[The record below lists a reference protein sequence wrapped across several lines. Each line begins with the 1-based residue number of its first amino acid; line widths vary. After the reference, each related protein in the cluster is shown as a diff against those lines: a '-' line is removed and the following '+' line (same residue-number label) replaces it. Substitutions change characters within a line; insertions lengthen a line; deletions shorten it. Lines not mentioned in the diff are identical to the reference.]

1 MDAIIAFSVRNKL
14 IIGLLMLIWV
24 IWGVYSATKI
34 ALDAVP
40 DITNNQVQV
49 ITQSPSLSPQEVEK
63 FITFPIELAMANLQR
78 KVEIRSISRYG
89 LSVVTIVF
97 EEDMDIL
104 QARQLVAEQLRIAEA
119 NIPPEFGKPEMMPI
133 TTGLGEIYQYV
144 LQVQP
149 GYESRYSPMELRT
162 IQDWL
167 VKRYLAGIPGI
178 ADVSSFGGFVKQY
191 EVSVLPDRLRS
202 FGLTPMDLFRALQMN
217 NQNTGGSYMERGQ
230 RAFYIRAEGLAQG
243 IADIEKIVV
252 TRKGNLP
259 VLVRDVATVQLGFA
273 PRFGAMTKDGKGEVV
288 GGITLMLKGA
298 NSSDAIANV
307 KARVAQVQ
315 KILPEGIRIEPYLD
329 RSVLVEKTIR
339 TVARNLT
346 EGGLIVIAVLVLM
359 LGNLRAGLV
368 VASVIPLSFLFALGM
383 MDFFGV
389 SANLMSLGA
398 IDFGLIVDGAIII
411 VEAMMHRLHGGDLPH
426 RLTKSQMDE
435 QVILTAA
442 KIRRSAAFG
451 ELIILMVYLPILA
464 LTGIEGKM
472 FKPMAQTVG
481 FAIFGALL
489 LSFTYVPMASALFLS
504 KHTVKKVNFSDRMVE
519 WLHGFYRPVLL
530 VALRHKALFLTLIAA
545 IFAGCLWLFSRM
557 GGEFIPTLDEGDLAC
572 QQVVPVGTS
581 LSESVRTSLE
591 MQKILLKHFPDEV
604 KTIVAKTGSA
614 EIPTDPMGVED
625 SDIAIVMHPREQWK
639 KARDRETISNL
650 MKAKLAE
657 YMPWVSY
664 EFTQPIQLRFNELMT
679 GVKSDV
685 AIKIFGEYL
694 DVLAEKGAEAARLIA
709 KIQGAGDVRV
719 EQTEGM
725 PQLVVRY
732 KRDKVAQ
739 YGLSIEELNRTVQIA
754 FAGLAAGTVYEG
766 ERRFDL
772 IARLPQQMR
781 HRLNDIANLY
791 VNLPDGN
798 QVLLREVADIVEEQ
812 GVSLI
817 TREDTRRRIVIGVN
831 VRNRDVESFIGEVEK
846 TLASRLKLPPG
857 YSIVYGGQFENLQ
870 AAKARLSVAVPAAL
884 GLILILLY
892 FTFTSIRQS
901 LLIFSAVPL
910 AAIGGILALWLRDMP
925 FSISAGVGFIA
936 LFGVAV
942 LNGIVL
948 IGQFNHLKHEGIG
961 DIRSRVLEGTHIRF
975 RPILT
980 TAMVAALG
988 FLPMATST
996 QAGAEVQKPLATVVI
1011 GGLITALLLTL
1022 LVLPVLYE
1030 WAERTFERSTEKI
1043 NPSDNHA

>member
-24 IWGVYSATKI
+24 IWGLYAATKI

-63 FITFPIELAMANLQR
+63 FITFPIELAMANVQR

-97 EEDMDIL
+97 DEGMDIL
-104 QARQLVAEQLRIAEA
+104 QARQLVAEQMRIAEA

-144 LQVQP
+144 LQVKP

-167 VKRYLAGIPGI
+167 VKRYLAGISGI

-202 FGLTPMDLFRALQMN
+202 FGLTPADLFRALQAN

-243 IADIEKIVV
+243 IADIEKIIVA
-252 TRKGNLP
+252 RKGNLP
-259 VLVRDVATVQLGFA
+259 VLVRDVASVQLGYA
-273 PRFGAMTKDGKGEVV
+273 PRFGAMTKDGKSEVV

-315 KILPEGIRIEPYLD
+315 QIMPEGVSIEPYLD
-329 RSVLVEKTIR
+329 RSLLVTKTIK
-339 TVARNLT
+339 TVAQNLA
-346 EGGLIVIAVLVLM
+346 EGGLIVVAVLVLM

-383 MDFFGV
+383 MNMFGV

-411 VEAMMHRLHGGDLPH
+411 VEAMMHRLHSSNLPQ
-426 RLTKSQMDE
+426 RLTKEQMNDE
-435 QVILTAA
+435 VIHTAIQ
-442 KIRRSAAFG
+442 IRRSAAFG

-504 KHTVKKVNFSDRMVE
+504 KNTVKKVNFSDRMIE
-519 WLHGFYRPVLL
+519 WLHSFYRPVLL
-530 VALRHKALFLTLIAA
+530 LALRQKAIFLTLIVT

-581 LSESVRTSLE
+581 LSESVHTSLE
-591 MQKILLKHFPDEV
+591 MQKILMKHFPDEV

-625 SDIAIVMHPREQWK
+625 SDIAIVLHPREQWK
-639 KARDRETISNL
+639 KAAGREELAGL

-657 YMPWVSY
+657 FMPWVSY

-685 AIKIFGEYL
+685 AIKIFGEDL
-694 DVLAEKGAEAARLIA
+694 DVLAAKGADAAQLIA

-725 PQLVVRY
+725 PQVVVRY
-732 KRDKVAQ
+732 KRDKIAQ

-754 FAGLAAGTVYEG
+754 FAGLSAGTIYEG

-772 IARLPQQMR
+772 VTRLPQDMR
-781 HRLNDIANLY
+781 HQLNDIANLY

-798 QVLLREVADIVEEQ
+798 QVLLKEVADIVEEQ

-831 VRNRDVESFIGEVEK
+831 VRNRDVESFIGDVEK
-846 TLASRLKLPPG
+846 TLASRLKLPSG

-870 AAKARLSVAVPAAL
+870 AAKARLSIAVPAAL

-892 FTFTSIRQS
+892 FTFGSMRQS

-910 AAIGGILALWLRDMP
+910 AAIGGILGLWLRDMP

-948 IGQFNHLKHEGIG
+948 IGQFNHLKQDGIG
-961 DIRSRVLEGTHIRF
+961 DIRSRVLEGTHVRF

-980 TAMVAALG
+980 TALVAALG

-1030 WAERTFERSTEKI
+1030 WEENNS
-1043 NPSDNHA
+1043 SNHA

>member
-14 IIGLLMLIWV
+14 IIGLLTLIWV
-24 IWGVYSATKI
+24 IWGGYSATKI

-97 EEDMDIL
+97 EEGMDIL
-104 QARQLVAEQLRIAEA
+104 QARQLVAEQMRLAEA
-119 NIPPEFGKPEMMPI
+119 NIPPEFGRPEMMPI

-144 LQVQP
+144 LQVAP
-149 GYESRYSPMELRT
+149 GYESRYSLMELRT

-202 FGLTPMDLFRALQMN
+202 FGLTPSDLFRALQAN
-217 NQNTGGSYMERGQ
+217 NQNAGGSYMERGQ

-259 VLVRDVATVQLGFA
+259 VLVRDVANVQLGFA

-298 NSSDAIANV
+298 NSSEAIANV
-307 KARVAQVQ
+307 KAQVEQVQ
-315 KILPEGIRIEPYLD
+315 RIMPEGVRIEPYLD
-329 RSVLVEKTIR
+329 RSVLVNKTIR
-339 TVARNLT
+339 TVAQNLA
-346 EGGLIVIAVLVLM
+346 EGSLIVVAALALM

-383 MDFFGV
+383 MDLFGV

-411 VEAMMHRLHGGDLPH
+411 VEAMMHRLHSSGLPE
-426 RLTKSQMDE
+426 RLTKEQMDDE
-435 QVILTAA
+435 VIHTASQ
-442 KIRRSAAFG
+442 IRRSAAFG

-504 KHTVKKVNFSDRMVE
+504 KHTVKKVNFSDRMIE
-519 WLHGFYRPVLL
+519 WLHSFYRPVLL
-530 VALRHKALFLTLIAA
+530 LVLRQKAVFLTLIVA

-581 LSESVRTSLE
+581 LSESVHTSLE
-591 MQKILLKHFPDEV
+591 MQKILMKHFPDEV
-604 KTIVAKTGSA
+604 KTIVSKTGAA

-625 SDIAIVMHPREQWK
+625 SDIAIVMHPRAQWK
-639 KARDRETISNL
+639 KAKEREELAEL
-650 MKAKLAE
+650 MKAKLGE

-685 AIKIFGEYL
+685 AIKIFGEDL
-694 DVLAEKGAEAARLIA
+694 DVLAEKGAEAAQLIA

-725 PQLVVRY
+725 PQVVVRY

-754 FAGLAAGTVYEG
+754 FAGLSAGTVYEG

-772 IARLPQQMR
+772 VARLPQDMR
-781 HRLNDIANLY
+781 HQLNDIANLY

-798 QVLLREVADIVEEQ
+798 QVLLKEVAEIVEEQ

-831 VRNRDVESFIGEVEK
+831 VRNRDVESFIGEAEK

-857 YSIVYGGQFENLQ
+857 YNIVYGGQFENLQ
-870 AAKARLSVAVPAAL
+870 AAKKRLSVAVPVAL

-892 FTFTSIRQS
+892 FTFASIRQS
-901 LLIFSAVPL
+901 LLIFSAIPL

-948 IGQFNHLKHEGIG
+948 IGQFNHLKQDGIS

-980 TAMVAALG
+980 TALVAALG
-988 FLPMATST
+988 FLPMATSS

-1030 WAERTFERSTEKI
+1030 WEEKD
-1043 NPSDNHA
+1043 NSSDHA